1 MNKLTKLSKISY
13 VIDILQQAREKLLEA
28 TTIINTD
35 KRDEVM
41 ETITSAID
49 EVYTLLEMEGQVKW
63 IKVKAMVINWQND
76 LWIAKTFLRF
86 LKT

>member
-1 MNKLTKLSKISY
+1 MNNLTKLSKISY
-13 VIDILQQAREKLLEA
+13 VVDILQQAREKLLEA

-49 EVYTLLEMEGQVKW
+49 EVYDLLEKEGQVKW
-63 IKVKAMVINWQND
+63 
-76 LWIAKTFLRF
+76 LLRN
-86 LKT
+86 

>member
-1 MNKLTKLSKISY
+1 MNNFTKLSKISY
-13 VIDILQQAREKLLEA
+13 VVDILQQAREKLLEA

-49 EVYTLLEMEGQVKW
+49 EVYDLLEMEGQVK
-63 IKVKAMVINWQND
+63 
-76 LWIAKTFLRF
+76 
-86 LKT
+86 

>member
-35 KRDEVM
+35 KRDETL

-63 IKVKAMVINWQND
+63 KRNHILQN
-76 LWIAKTFLRF
+76 LPLH
-86 LKT
+86 

>member
-49 EVYTLLEMEGQVKW
+49 EVYTLLEMEGQVKC
-63 IKVKAMVINWQND
+63 
-76 LWIAKTFLRF
+76 L
-86 LKT
+86 LKN